1 MKEAVSAMYGTHG
14 YWCNTRTFPMSCK
27 ACGSRIFFFQCDH
40 DSRVLFDE
48 LGWPWPIHD
57 CLNDTRPSTPE
68 RTDEEIFEALQGV
81 QFSVRDERRSGLIHG
96 TRRFNGSIDDAIVS
110 RIGRSESSARNTMRM
125 DPIGREETLIGTVTH
140 RSQVSLESRF
150 GIARDSIGARLV
162 GGVLGGLDT
171 VQITILVDE
180 IAVDADALDLMS
192 YTVWCRPE
200 LVPEALS
207 EADIVSATIMPRDI
221 AGVGVRWVASMVKWL
236 A

>member
-1 MKEAVSAMYGTHG
+1 MYGIHG
-14 YWCNTRTFPMSCK
+14 YWCNTKTFPMSCK
-27 ACGSRIFFFQCDH
+27 GCGSRIFFFQCDH

-68 RTDEEIFEALQGV
+68 PTDEEIFEALQGV
-81 QFSVRDERRSGLIHG
+81 QFSVRDERTSGLIHG

-140 RSQVSLESRF
+140 RSEVSLESRF

-162 GGVLGGLDT
+162 GGYSWRSGHCTDNHPCRRNRSGRRRTGPDELYILVQSRTRTGGL
-171 VQITILVDE
+171 VGSGHCQ
-180 IAVDADALDLMS
+180 
-192 YTVWCRPE
+192 
-200 LVPEALS
+200 
-207 EADIVSATIMPRDI
+207 RDDYAQGHSRCGCEMGCQHGEV
-221 AGVGVRWVASMVKWL
+221 AGIGQAQN
-236 A
+236 

>member
-1 MKEAVSAMYGTHG
+1 MKEAVSAMYGIHG
-14 YWCNTRTFPMSCK
+14 YWCNTKTFPMSCK
-27 ACGSRIFFFQCDH
+27 GCGSRIFFFQCDH

-57 CLNDTRPSTPE
+57 CLSDTHPSTPE
-68 RTDEEIFEALQGV
+68 RTDEEIFEALQRV
-81 QFSVRDERRSGLIHG
+81 QFSVRDERTSGLIHG
-96 TRRFNGSIDDAIVS
+96 TRRFYGSIDDAIVS

-140 RSQVSLESRF
+140 RSEVSLESRF

-162 GGVLGGLDT
+162 GAILGGMDT

-180 IAVDADALDLMS
+180 LAVDADALDLMS

-200 LVPEALS
+200 LVPETLS
-207 EADIVSATIMPRDI
+207 EADIVSATFMPRDI
-221 AGVGVRWVASMVKWL
+221 AGVGVRWVASMMKWL